1 MVLFEHLTSS
11 SEYMIMMFDEFF
23 TLVSLI
29 LLSKLSFLYQKRK
42 IFIERDYINY
52 KRVYIRKLIIIK
64 YFTPVIND
72 FSIKNN

>member
-52 KRVYIRKLIIIK
+52 KRVYFRKLIIIK
-64 YFTPVIND
+64 YFTCN
-72 FSIKNN
+72 